1 MILSLLLFGSDMNSC
16 VTHFAFNFLVFWGEI
31 FIETDLDSSLAQI
44 LGISEAALSNE
55 TCKSR

>member
-1 MILSLLLFGSDMNSC
+1 MNSC